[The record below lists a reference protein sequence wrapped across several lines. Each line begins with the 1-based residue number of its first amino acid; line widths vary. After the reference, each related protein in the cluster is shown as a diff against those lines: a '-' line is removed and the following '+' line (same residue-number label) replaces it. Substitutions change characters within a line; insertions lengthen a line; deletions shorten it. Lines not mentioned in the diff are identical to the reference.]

1 MCHISLETLDKGY
14 NFSSN
19 LTSIKG
25 LHKKLWALKVVG
37 VLILRIVRLPIWEP
51 EKNTIWM

>member
-37 VLILRIVRLPIWEP
+37 ALILRIVRFPIWEP